1 MQKTLLWQSNINQD
15 PNYIMLNGVHDFLIE
30 EVRRLEKRL
39 DIGKNVLKRILI
51 YNSRISACNGILFYA
66 GTKSERDLYSQMDG
80 SEDWQLLRYYTE
92 EVIPNTE
99 EKCRKS
105 WAKFSKGVKSIFVA
119 ISKSENVIPDSDKN
133 MSHFLRSET
142 DKMIYNKGE
151 FFKTVQIGAHAPS
164 SLGLGFLRN
173 FFSNHFSSEMDAEDD
188 YNLVLATPNYK
199 VMRMAFN
206 MADANVSKAFRK

>member
-1 MQKTLLWQSNINQD
+1 MFLWQSDRGQE
-15 PNYIMLNGVHDFLIE
+15 PNYIMLDGVHDFLISE
-30 EVRRLEKRL
+30 IGRLEKRL
-39 DIGKNVLKRILI
+39 DSSKNVLKRTLI

-66 GTKSERDLYSQMDG
+66 GTKDPKDLYSQTDG

-92 EVIPNTE
+92 EVFPNTE
-99 EKCRKS
+99 EKCKKS

-142 DKMIYNKGE
+142 DKMIYNKGDY
-151 FFKTVQIGAHAPS
+151 FKTVETGAHAPS
-164 SLGLGFLRN
+164 SFGLGLIRN
-173 FFSNHFSSEMDAEDD
+173 IFSNHFASEMDAEDD